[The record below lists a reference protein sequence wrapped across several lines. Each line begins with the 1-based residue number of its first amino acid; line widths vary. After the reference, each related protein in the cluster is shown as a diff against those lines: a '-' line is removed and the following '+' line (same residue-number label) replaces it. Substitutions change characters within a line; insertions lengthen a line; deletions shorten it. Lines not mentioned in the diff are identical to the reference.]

1 MTAPVAPAPRHHRAD
16 RARRPISSVHRV
28 DPCDASGS
36 RRIRHPHRL
45 GRHRRHRHRLGCH
58 RRHPHRLGR
67 HRRHRHRL
75 GCHRRH
81 RHRLGR
87 HRLVEAPAAVAAAC
101 FDRRPAG
108 GAQNEPG
115 GPVPLP
121 VRGHQGCAAGVGG
134 HRQRTRRRSHD
145 PDLLP
150 DQRPVQH
157 LVRPDRDKRPRR
169 STAVSNRSTA
179 AGGPPTSGQIADPDP
194 AGARAHLPS
203 GGPPHLAL
211 GQTADPD
218 PGATGPRRRSAAL
231 QGTPSGCA
239 RRSRRCVAGPLATQ
253 TTAPRGSES
262 GPRPGAPAVQ
272 SSVSTVRPSCES
284 ACRRSVPVQRPA
296 GSVQRPAGSVPRQ
309 APSALWGTVTD
320 HLVAS
325 ASEGETPRAEA
336 GRGRRRRRAS
346 QKSTA
351 PPRRHRSGHSS
362 GIRAPFVTE

>member
-36 RRIRHPHRL
+36 RRIRHP
-45 GRHRRHRHRLGCH
+45 
-58 RRHPHRLGR
+58 
-67 HRRHRHRL
+67 HRL

-145 PDLLP
+145 PDLRP
-150 DQRPVQH
+150 DQRPVHH

-309 APSALWGTVTD
+309 ARSALWGTVTD